1 MGLVR
6 QAAKKADYLRYVA
19 YEMGLEELRRKR
31 AARLKAPKD
40 HYGFVQRQY
49 AVFERGLKK
58 FKSDVGLWLEYVE
71 TAKREKATAMVGRI
85 LTRAVQV
92 HPNDVRL
99 WILLAR
105 HELET
110 LDSVSGARTV
120 LQRGLRM
127 NGESDELWI
136 AYIELEI
143 SIMEPGVVELVVRSA
158 PERVRKLDMWA
169 DYIRD

>member
-1 MGLVR
+1 MALVR
-6 QAAKKADYLRYVA
+6 RAAKKADYLRYVA

-31 AARLKAPKD
+31 AARLKAPND

-92 HPNDVRL
+92 HPNDVRM

-105 HELET
+105 HELDS
-110 LDSVSGARTV
+110 LGSVSGARTV
-120 LQRGLRM
+120 LQRALRM

-136 AYIELEI
+136 AYIELERTTGVK
-143 SIMEPGVVELVVRSA
+143 EVVELVVRSA
-158 PERVRKLDMWA
+158 PESVRKMDMWA
-169 DYIRD
+169 DYIRE